1 MNQNEELKNRIKQF
15 EHETFKLK
23 GEQEG
28 SERVYIY
35 YIILYILYVFVY
47 YFEIENRRDI
57 RSK

>member
-28 SERVYIY
+28 SERVYILY
-35 YIILYILYVFVY
+35 YIVCFCY
-47 YFEIENRRDI
+47 YFEIENRRNI